1 MKKLIQEIKNR
12 YQNVQFW
19 LRIILIS
26 ALPILAGLNVKIEQ
40 LSTWEEVLGVL
51 SRFISNPYLIG
62 FYIFTLVQSFTN
74 SKSIKE

>member
-1 MKKLIQEIKNR
+1 MKKLVQEIKKR
-12 YQNVQFW
+12 YKNIQFW

-26 ALPILAGLNVKIEQ
+26 ALPIFSGLNVKLEQ
-40 LSTWEEVLGVL
+40 LSTWDELLCVL
-51 SRFISNPYLIG
+51 SRFIGNPYLIG